1 MHYDLDLCSLL
12 VINTFLSTQGDASE
26 GFKFSGCLPLVVA
39 PIIDPIAAVFSIV
52 FRLRHSAPAEGQG
65 VNSKTQ
71 SMLGSDSADA
81 NRRR

>member
-1 MHYDLDLCSLL
+1 
-12 VINTFLSTQGDASE
+12 
-26 GFKFSGCLPLVVA
+26 LVVA